1 MLVLDEKIYFWLFWL
16 IPAVILLFV
25 LTRWWR
31 RSAQNK
37 FADPES
43 LKKLSP
49 DKSRFKPIL
58 KLLFFALALTCF
70 ILALVNP
77 KMGEDFETVKR
88 EGVDIVFAVDVS
100 KSMLAE
106 DVAPNRLDKSKRI
119 VQQIIN
125 NLKGDRIGIIAYA
138 ASAVPQVP
146 ITTDYGIAKLFL
158 DNLNTDMISS
168 QGTAIAEAIHLSLDY
183 FDKES
188 ETNRVMVLLSDG
200 EDHEGEL
207 EELTKEA
214 AKKNIH
220 IFTVGMGTAKGARIP
235 IKERGVV
242 KEFKKDW
249 EGNTVITKM
258 DRKAMQNIAQVT
270 DGKYIDGGNTRE
282 VVDKFEEFLEGLEK
296 AEFESKQFASFKSQF
311 QWFLGIGILFIVLE
325 ILLLERKTTWIKRL
339 NLFNENE
346 KEDA

>member
-70 ILALVNP
+70 ILAMVNS

-106 DVAPNRLDKSKRI
+106 DVAPNSLDKSKRI

-158 DNLNTDMISS
+158 D
-168 QGTAIAEAIHLSLDY
+168 
-183 FDKES
+183 
-188 ETNRVMVLLSDG
+188 
-200 EDHEGEL
+200 
-207 EELTKEA
+207 
-214 AKKNIH
+214 
-220 IFTVGMGTAKGARIP
+220 
-235 IKERGVV
+235 
-242 KEFKKDW
+242 
-249 EGNTVITKM
+249 
-258 DRKAMQNIAQVT
+258 
-270 DGKYIDGGNTRE
+270 
-282 VVDKFEEFLEGLEK
+282 
-296 AEFESKQFASFKSQF
+296 
-311 QWFLGIGILFIVLE
+311 
-325 ILLLERKTTWIKRL
+325 
-339 NLFNENE
+339 
-346 KEDA
+346 